1 MKLLDVPEHLTLV
14 SKFQV
19 FSLRN
24 AFKVCLVVFWLQ
36 YSVQVWWVFSEDTLM
51 RIMHHQPYYYSL
63 RDETVWH
70 FRKARPCCM

>member
-1 MKLLDVPEHLTLV
+1 MKLLDVPEHLMLV

-36 YSVQVWWVFSEDTLM
+36 YSVQVWWVFSEE
-51 RIMHHQPYYYSL
+51 S
-63 RDETVWH
+63 
-70 FRKARPCCM
+70 